1 MASHFPADRFY
12 KRHLDKKLHC
22 SGSRQ
27 SQIAANKGL
36 SAAKLRLAIA
46 LVGYFPV
53 FSPGFSCCFVYA
65 LSKRLMRSPSANE
78 GRSWIVTEIPRSR
91 EPRRKPEPQHSPV
104 GKSARVVGIT
114 QQCTASKRACSGTS
128 PGARDLNADRAIHC
142 AEPRRRAEL
151 ISFGVSWVGSF
162 SVPERQQT
170 VRAAVRLTLPID
182 LD

>member
-27 SQIAANKGL
+27 GQVRGPDSSKQGPERSQTSI
-36 SAAKLRLAIA
+36 
-46 LVGYFPV
+46 GYCAGGDNFLV
-53 FSPGFSCCFVYA
+53 FSWFFLLLVYA
-65 LSKRLMRSPSANE
+65 LSKRVMRSPSANE
-78 GRSWIVTEIPRSR
+78 GKSWIVTEIPRSR

-151 ISFGVSWVGSF
+151 ISFGVSWVGRFPSR
-162 SVPERQQT
+162 SGSKP
-170 VRAAVRLTLPID
+170 
-182 LD
+182 